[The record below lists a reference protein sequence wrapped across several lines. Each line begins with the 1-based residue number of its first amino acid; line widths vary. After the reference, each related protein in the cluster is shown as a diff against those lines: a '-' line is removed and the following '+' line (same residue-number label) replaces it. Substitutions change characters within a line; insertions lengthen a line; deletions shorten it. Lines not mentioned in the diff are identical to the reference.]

1 MLISPEVRTVLAHT
15 ARPHEL
21 FERIVPVALPMVARF
36 RGLTVRE
43 TCLVKGPAGW
53 AEFAPFAEY
62 DVPEAARWLLSAVE
76 SAALPYPRPLRDHS
90 VDINATI
97 PAVPAHRVPAVAARY
112 PGVRAVKVKIAEQ
125 GIASLEDDLIRIAAV
140 RRALP
145 DAALRCDANGAYTVA
160 EAKTALT
167 ALARS
172 GPLQYVEQPV
182 ADVEDLAR
190 LREWAVI
197 AGLDVPIAADESIRK
212 VSDPL
217 RVASLGAADVIVVKA
232 QPLGGIRAAASVI
245 EAAGLPAVVS
255 SALESSVG
263 LAAGAALA
271 AHLPLSRAA
280 EGLLGPEP
288 ATGLGT
294 AALFAADVAEPGLR
308 PRGGSLPLGRVTP
321 DEDLLAA
328 HAAGPERA
336 RYWTER
342 LEACW
347 EHITGGSHTGAAE

>member
-1 MLISPEVRTVLAHT
+1 MLISPEVRTVLDHT
-15 ARPHEL
+15 VAPGDL
-21 FERIVPVALPMVARF
+21 FERVVPVALPMLARF

-53 AEFAPFAEY
+53 AEFAPFTEY
-62 DVPEAARWLLSAVE
+62 SVPEASRWLLAAVE
-76 SAALPYPRPLRDHS
+76 SAALPMPRPLRDR
-90 VDINATI
+90 VLVNATI
-97 PAVPAHRVPAVAARY
+97 PAVPAHRVPAIAARY
-112 PGVRAVKVKIAEQ
+112 PGVSAVKVKIAER
-125 GIASLEDDLIRIAAV
+125 GLASLDEDLARIAAV

-145 DAALRCDANGAYTVA
+145 DAAVRCDANGAYTHD

-167 ALARS
+167 ALART
-172 GPLQYVEQPV
+172 GPLQYIEQPV
-182 ADVEDLAR
+182 PDVHGLAR
-190 LREWAVI
+190 LREWVSI
-197 AGLDVPIAADESIRK
+197 ARLPVPIAADESIRK

-217 RVASLGAADVIVVKA
+217 SVAALGAADVIVVKA
-232 QPLGGIRAAASVI
+232 QPLGGIRAAASII

-271 AHLPLSRAA
+271 AHLPLTSTAQD
-280 EGLLGPEP
+280 LLGAEP
-288 ATGLGT
+288 AAGLGT
-294 AALFAADVAEPGLR
+294 AALFASDVAEPGLR
-308 PRGGSLPLGRVTP
+308 PQDGSLPLGRVEP

-336 RYWTER
+336 RFWTER

-347 EHITGGSHTGAAE
+347 KHVTRDVSAGVVD

>member
-1 MLISPEVRTVLAHT
+1 MLISPEVRTVLDHT
-15 ARPHEL
+15 AAPGDL
-21 FERIVPVALPMVARF
+21 FERVVPVALPMMARF

-53 AEFAPFAEY
+53 AEFAPFTEY
-62 DVPEAARWLLSAVE
+62 DVPEASRWLLAAVE
-76 SAALPYPRPLRDHS
+76 SAALPMPRPLRDR
-90 VDINATI
+90 VLVNATI
-97 PAVPAHRVPAVAARY
+97 PAVPAHRVPAIAARY
-112 PGVRAVKVKIAEQ
+112 PGVSAVKVKIAER
-125 GIASLEDDLIRIAAV
+125 GIASLDEDLARVAAV

-145 DAALRCDANGAYTVA
+145 DAAVRCDANGAYTHD

-167 ALARS
+167 ALART

-182 ADVEDLAR
+182 ADVHGLAR
-190 LREWAVI
+190 LREWVSI
-197 AGLDVPIAADESIRK
+197 ARLPVPIAADESIRK

-217 RVASLGAADVIVVKA
+217 SVAALGAADVIVVKV
-232 QPLGGIRAAASVI
+232 QPLGGIRAAASII

-271 AHLPLSRAA
+271 AHLPLSSTAQD
-280 EGLLGPEP
+280 LLGTEP
-288 ATGLGT
+288 AAGLGT
-294 AALFAADVAEPGLR
+294 AALFAGDVAAPGLL
-308 PRGGSLPLGRVTP
+308 PQDGSLPLGRIEP
-321 DEDLLAA
+321 DEQLLAA

-336 RYWTER
+336 RFWTER

-347 EHITGGSHTGAAE
+347 KHVTRASHTGVA

>member
-1 MLISPEVRTVLAHT
+1 MLISPEVRTVLDHT
-15 ARPHEL
+15 AAPGDL
-21 FERIVPVALPMVARF
+21 FERVVPVALPMVARF

-53 AEFAPFAEY
+53 AEFAPFTEY
-62 DVPEAARWLLSAVE
+62 DVPEASRWLLAAVE
-76 SAALPYPRPLRDHS
+76 SAALPLPRPRRDR
-90 VDINATI
+90 VRVNATI
-97 PAVPAHRVPAVAARY
+97 PAVPAHRVPALAARY
-112 PGVRAVKVKIAEQ
+112 PGVSAVKVKIAER
-125 GIASLEDDLIRIAAV
+125 GIASLEEDIARVAAV

-145 DAALRCDANGAYTVA
+145 DAAVRCDANGAYTHD

-167 ALARS
+167 ALART

-182 ADVEDLAR
+182 PDVHGLAR
-190 LREWAVI
+190 LREWVSI
-197 AGLDVPIAADESIRK
+197 ARLPVPIAADESIRK

-217 RVASLGAADVIVVKA
+217 SVAALGAADVIVVKA
-232 QPLGGIRAAASVI
+232 QPLGGIRAAASII

-271 AHLPLSRAA
+271 AHLPLSSAA
-280 EGLLGPEP
+280 QDLLGAEP
-288 ATGLGT
+288 AAGLGT

-308 PRGGSLPLGRVTP
+308 PQDGSLPLGRVEP
-321 DEDLLAA
+321 DEGLLAA

-336 RYWTER
+336 RFWTER

-347 EHITGGSHTGAAE
+347 KHVTRGEDSGRAV